1 MKRRKEK
8 KKEKVTDVGG
18 LGEFVGQRLYQSFW
32 NSLRTKK
39 PLKSQLIKKI
49 NKKINLC
56 SVLPLLD
63 VFRHDFQ
70 ICLEALWKIR
80 GKNVKRRC
88 FHQETG
94 AMRRKISIQRF
105 EVTCCLV
112 EDRRSG
118 ASSAFW
124 YYRSSLSW
132 SVSLVSM
139 FHLRLFFFLAKISTD

>member
-8 KKEKVTDVGG
+8 KRKSNWCWRFRGI
-18 LGEFVGQRLYQSFW
+18 R
-32 NSLRTKK
+32 RTEVIPIILKFPEDK
-39 PLKSQLIKKI
+39 NPLKSQLIKKT

-124 YYRSSLSW
+124 YYRNSLSW